1 MKTESFVVTVAGA
14 TDIYRR
20 EQILSQQSQK
30 IDQHIFEVYDNLEN
44 QTEKIQEM
52 SNNLKGERDHKDWDL
67 GDVENL
73 DDHLWA
79 NLKVAL
85 KDIFESGKFR
95 GETLSAT
102 LVQPGAATRQRRMDE
117 FTFQVIKKSKYLYLL
132 HAKDVIDFYL

>member
-1 MKTESFVVTVAGA
+1 MERENTLKAGKDIAVKSALAKMKTESFVVTVAGA

-52 SNNLKGERDHKDWDL
+52 LNNLKGERDHKDWDL

-79 NLKVAL
+79 NLNVAL
-85 KDIFESGKFR
+85 KDIFESGKFPWR
-95 GETLSAT
+95 NFECNTGSARSSNKT
-102 LVQPGAATRQRRMDE
+102 EENG
-117 FTFQVIKKSKYLYLL
+117 
-132 HAKDVIDFYL
+132 

>member
-1 MKTESFVVTVAGA
+1 MVVVTVAGA

-52 SNNLKGERDHKDWDL
+52 LNNLKGEKDHKNWDVE
-67 GDVENL
+67 DVENL

-85 KDIFESGKFR
+85 KDIFETGKFR
-95 GETLSAT
+95 GETLSAAM
-102 LVQPGAATRQRRMDE
+102 VQPGAATRQRRMDE
-117 FTFQVIKKSKYLYLL
+117 FAFQVI
-132 HAKDVIDFYL
+132 